1 MNTPIPMTPCPECG
15 APEGTNH
22 NPYCPKLGRIKTEN
36 FVNQVRAMVDE
47 IAVKNLGISFIVLA
61 ISQQGQMITVSTNTL
76 PDPLIRINLL
86 AEAIKA
92 EGMNLQ
98 QALHQAAHAETVRLV
113 QESTKAMTKN

>member
-1 MNTPIPMTPCPECG
+1 MSLEELKELQQAATD
-15 APEGTNH
+15 
-22 NPYCPKLGRIKTEN
+22 K
-36 FVNQVRAMVDE
+36 FVNQIRATVDE
-47 IAVKNLGISFIVLA
+47 IAVKNLGVSFIILA

-76 PDPLIRINLL
+76 PDPLTRINLL

-92 EGMNLQ
+92 EGMGLQ